1 MDSSRATTTTTS
13 TTYGNAT
20 KTGTQ
25 LGRQS
30 SRLFQSI
37 ENTASSGQKTSDA
50 VEEHKGSSVQYQ
62 RPADVDSMQDQ
73 RQGSPVNSRSVA
85 AAAKG
90 EPGQVGAAT
99 SASAP
104 TTPPFDSQSYAQY
117 RKSASPQDNEPEEG
131 LNGSNVPG
139 LAPSE
144 AAVVP
149 VTGSRKTSGQGEA
162 NSGTNLSDLAS
173 SFDRIAIGNG
183 TRSGT
188 ASPASTQAPPL
199 TSSTGQQSALHRAIG
214 RSQLEAHQ
222 NAGEGG
228 LTPMF
233 NERFLFD
240 DDELEADDSA
250 FVKKYNLNGDDN
262 SFPVLIHRDSHPGMV
277 SRNLSNREVDQRANL
292 APLI

>member
-1 MDSSRATTTTTS
+1 MDSSRTITS
-13 TTYGNAT
+13 ITPTSNGNAT
-20 KTGTQ
+20 KTQ

-37 ENTASSGQKTSDA
+37 ENTASSGQDTSDV
-50 VEEHKGSSVQYQ
+50 VEEHKGSPVQQIQ
-62 RPADVDSMQDQ
+62 RPADVDKMQDQ
-73 RQGSPVNSRSVA
+73 RQGSPVNTRSA
-85 AAAKG
+85 TAKEEQG
-90 EPGQVGAAT
+90 KVGAAT

-104 TTPPFDSQSYAQY
+104 TTPPFDSQSYAGY
-117 RKSASPQDNEPEEG
+117 RNSASPQNNKPEEG

-139 LAPSE
+139 LAPSD
-144 AAVVP
+144 AP
-149 VTGSRKTSGQGEA
+149 GSTTGSRRTSGQGEA
-162 NSGTNLSDLAS
+162 SAADEQHRTTNLSDLAS
-173 SFDRIAIGNG
+173 SFDRIAIG
-183 TRSGT
+183 SGPKSGA

-199 TSSTGQQSALHRAIG
+199 TGSTGQQSALHRAMG
-214 RSQLEAHQ
+214 RSQLEAQQ

-262 SFPVLIHRDSHPGMV
+262 SFPVLIHRESHPGMV
-277 SRNLSNREVDQRANL
+277 SRCLHFIAVC
-292 APLI
+292 